1 MKPVIPIIAL
11 VASLALA
18 SAAEEARS
26 VVRFA
31 NNDLLSGSLESLTTE
46 RLVWNSPILEK
57 PAPFFLKD
65 VVELKLS
72 PSQPKSEAKYEATI
86 TLTNRDHTA
95 GYKGDTIRGQLASI
109 TDDAVELDTWF
120 AGRMKFRR
128 VNIANIQIDE
138 HMALVYQGPT
148 GLSDWTQTEEPPA
161 WTYRD
166 SSFRSTAAGGI
177 ARDCDLPDECR
188 IVFEAAWR
196 GTFALKVNFFSNDL
210 KQDSPESGYSMTF
223 QQRSIF
229 LQSGKNQLALGRVA
243 NAFALQEN
251 EMAKIEIH
259 ASSKSGQIAVFIDGK
274 CTAVWKDADVAAN
287 IIGRGIHFVTLNASP
302 VRLSNIQVGVWDGV
316 VDEAP
321 EVQPA
326 AGFRQFGGQEMQE
339 DQKPPVEEKS
349 TKGRMMLRNGDSLVG
364 EIVSIA
370 GDMIAIKTPFK
381 EIRLPIERFKTIALK
396 PSARETC
403 KRENGDVRGWF
414 PDGTSIVFRLESVG
428 DGTLV
433 GTNQNFGSA
442 VFRIAA
448 FSRIEFNIYDSK
460 LEELRNTSTW

>member
-11 VASLALA
+11 AASLALA
-18 SAAEEARS
+18 SAADEAGA
-26 VVRFA
+26 VVRFS

-46 RLVWNSPILEK
+46 RLVWNSSILEK

-72 PSQPKSEAKYEATI
+72 PAQPKSEAKYEATI

-138 HMALVYQGPT
+138 QMALVYQGPT

-177 ARDCDLPDECR
+177 ARNCDLPDECR
-188 IVFEAAWR
+188 LVFEAAWR

-287 IIGRGIHFVTLNASP
+287 IIGRGIHFITLNASP

-316 VDEAP
+316 VDEMP
-321 EVQPA
+321 EIQPA

-339 DQKPPVEEKS
+339 DQKPPVEEKP

-381 EIRLPIERFKTIALK
+381 EIRLPVERFKTIALK

-442 VFRIAA
+442 VFKIAA

>member
-1 MKPVIPIIAL
+1 M
-11 VASLALA
+11 
-18 SAAEEARS
+18 
-26 VVRFA
+26 
-31 NNDLLSGSLESLTTE
+31 
-46 RLVWNSPILEK
+46 
-57 PAPFFLKD
+57 
-65 VVELKLS
+65 
-72 PSQPKSEAKYEATI
+72 
-86 TLTNRDHTA
+86 
-95 GYKGDTIRGQLASI
+95 
-109 TDDAVELDTWF
+109 
-120 AGRMKFRR
+120 
-128 VNIANIQIDE
+128 
-138 HMALVYQGPT
+138 
-148 GLSDWTQTEEPPA
+148 
-161 WTYRD
+161 
-166 SSFRSTAAGGI
+166 
-177 ARDCDLPDECR
+177 
-188 IVFEAAWR
+188 
-196 GTFALKVNFFSNDL
+196 
-210 KQDSPESGYSMTF
+210 
-223 QQRSIF
+223 
-229 LQSGKNQLALGRVA
+229 
-243 NAFALQEN
+243 
-251 EMAKIEIH
+251 
-259 ASSKSGQIAVFIDGK
+259 
-274 CTAVWKDADVAAN
+274 WKDADVAAN